1 MMNMKWLNVLKTRGL
16 RTDKCLGRNETK
28 RLALERTRNRFSLIL
43 KREGK
48 YVSSSYFLMALYSL
62 TQSGHLLRMA
72 KLKSKGCIETSNP
85 SFQGEC
91 ARGLDKEKTEV

>member
-16 RTDKCLGRNETK
+16 RTDKYLGRNETK